1 MQRSADIAVRDT
13 KFQLAESDRQRA
25 RLEEERET
33 YEEQIQ
39 SLRQAMD
46 VMVRLFFQRSSLSI
60 HLTCYPDSKP
70 KRVIFSL
77 RNVGPSAKLQT

>member
-39 SLRQAMD
+39 SLRQTMD
-46 VMVRLFFQRSSLSI
+46 VMVRLFFVGLSI
-60 HLTCYPDSKP
+60 HST
-70 KRVIFSL
+70 
-77 RNVGPSAKLQT
+77 